1 MRGLGFLILLLLLA
15 SCNAE
20 VPFLTLRPAPL
31 EEALRNP
38 ERGFYRTGLN
48 LFDPDNEA
56 AIAGLAASGVTLV
69 YPHDTWLPRDR
80 ELSTDELKA
89 LEASFERLAAHGL
102 KLILRFRYGEEGDAP
117 LDVIE
122 THLDQLLPVVRKN
135 ADLVYVFQ
143 AGFLGRWGEWHCWQT
158 TGVCHDDDQTKAWLL
173 DRLLEGL
180 PEDLPIAVRYPADKV
195 KYLSLPADAPPDE
208 PLFGRIVHHNDCWLA
223 DATDMGTYP
232 EEDHETWRAF
242 VYTENDRLV
251 YGGETCAR
259 NPPRTDSENALAEAE
274 RAHLDY
280 LNAEYHDG
288 LIEEWKQ
295 DGTFARLAAR
305 LGYRL
310 ELTYAAWPEEA
321 KTGAPFP
328 LTLRLKNTGFSR
340 LKHPRPAY
348 LVFESPGGRLE
359 LPLAALDL
367 RAIGPGETKEYTLT
381 PRAPTVPGA
390 YRLGLWFPEASKK
403 LEDNPLFAIQLASEL
418 TFEEGVNWL
427 GALSVR

>member
-15 SCNAE
+15 ACNAE
-20 VPFLTLRPAPL
+20 APFHTLRPAPL

-48 LFDPDNEA
+48 LFDPANEA
-56 AIAGLAASGVTLV
+56 AIAELTASGVTLV
-69 YPHDTWLPRDR
+69 YPHDTWLPPDR
-80 ELSTDELKA
+80 ELSANELEA
-89 LEASFERLAAHGL
+89 LEASFERLATHGL
-102 KLILRFRYGEEGDAP
+102 KLILRFRYSEEGDAP

-122 THLDQLLPVVRKN
+122 THLGQLLPVVREN

-143 AGFLGRWGEWHCWQT
+143 AGFLGRWGEWHCWQAT
-158 TGVCHDDDQTKAWLL
+158 EVCHDDDRTKAWLL

-180 PEDLPIAVRYPADKV
+180 PEDLPIAVRYPGDKAR
-195 KYLSLPADAPPDE
+195 YLEARAELAPKAR
-208 PLFGRIVHHNDCWLA
+208 LRIVHHNDCWLA

-232 EEDHETWRAF
+232 EEDPETWRAF
-242 VYTENDRLV
+242 VYAENDRLV

-259 NPPRTDSENALAEAE
+259 NPPRTDGENALSEAE

-280 LNAEYHDG
+280 LNAGYHNG

-321 KTGAPFP
+321 KMGAPFL
-328 LTLRLKNTGFSR
+328 LTLRIKNTGFSR
-340 LKHPRPAY
+340 LKRPRLAY
-348 LVFESPGGRLE
+348 LVLEGAGGRLK

-367 RAIGPGETKEYTLT
+367 RAIGPDETREFTLI
-381 PRAPTVPGA
+381 PRAPTEPGT
-390 YRLGLWFPEASKK
+390 YRLGLWFPDASKR
-403 LEDNPLFAIQLASEL
+403 LGDNPLFAVRLASEL
-418 TFEEGVNWL
+418 TFEDGVNWL